1 MTKAGETITFPNINK
16 SFAKYLV
23 DKEKCT
29 LCVTLPIS
37 KLNNIL
43 LEAGKT
49 HIRVNTAGEVGLN
62 LEENL
67 GEISFGVHPYTIS
80 LPDGQI
86 PSGEQVCKFAMEE
99 IGDVLGICIYSM
111 SWCRN
116 NEVAITF
123 FTDGIRAKN
132 I

>member
-29 LCVTLPIS
+29 LCVTLQIS

-67 GEISFGVHPYTIS
+67 GEISFGVQPDAMK
-80 LPDGQI
+80 LPNEQI

-99 IGDVLGICIYSM
+99 IGDALGIWKS
-111 SWCRN
+111 RL
-116 NEVAITF
+116 ETF
-123 FTDGIRAKN
+123 AYISH
-132 I
+132 